1 MVPSAPK
8 FEVIGGAAAPNFQP
22 SKLTYSADA
31 RFNNGATYSSG
42 GNGSMIGNTIPEP
55 GSLALFGLGMLGAA
69 ALRRR
74 NNKA

>member
-1 MVPSAPK
+1 
-8 FEVIGGAAAPNFQP
+8 
-22 SKLTYSADA
+22 
-31 RFNNGATYSSG
+31 
-42 GNGSMIGNTIPEP
+42 TIPEP